1 MKKFAELSDLE
12 IYNLSPEQI
21 KTYKKIELAENGI
34 VFPVEP
40 TKPQLTEELKPDLV
54 VYAIPLI
61 GRRIAFTN
69 KEDADKVLAI
79 MQQTTTSG
87 LLDEYGIPRFVPGF
101 GKDYNGRTNMLA
113 VEPQAVYSSDVY
125 EQNKLIK
132 EQNAK
137 LETAYKKARAE
148 YDELIERV
156 SEALEEMNSRINEA
170 REVINKRI
178 SLTFRLKTDYLPIA
192 DDNIETAM
200 RFLKLAYTVTDEDEA
215 YIRSHYNESQD
226 E

>member
-21 KTYKKIELAENGI
+21 KTYEKIELAERGI

-40 TKPQLTEELKPDLV
+40 TKPQLTEELKPNLV

-61 GRRIAFTN
+61 SRQLAFTN
-69 KEDADKVLAI
+69 KEDADKVLSVL
-79 MQQTTTSG
+79 QQTTTSG
-87 LLDEYGIPRFVPGF
+87 LLDEYGIQRFTLGF
-101 GKDYNGRTNMLA
+101 GNDYNGRKNLLA
-113 VEPQAVYSSDVY
+113 IQPQEVYSADKY
-125 EQNKLIK
+125 EQNKAIK
-132 EQNAK
+132 EENAK
-137 LETAYKKARAE
+137 LEEAYKKARAE
-148 YDELIERV
+148 YDELIEQV

-178 SLTFRLKTDYLPIA
+178 SLTFRLKNDYLPIA

-200 RFLKLAYTVTDEDEA
+200 RFLKLAYIVTAEDEA